1 MILTF
6 FQISRETLLCV
17 ATQDLP
23 FRCVETVAGHSGK
36 KLYIQYMKR
45 IARFLLDVLTASFIV
60 SVIGLLIGL
69 TGNGQNPVTK
79 LMGSVGI
86 IGLFICIKL
95 IILHVVVVLIASI
108 SNSRQ

>member
-1 MILTF
+1 MEKCIGY
-6 FQISRETLLCV
+6 SV
-17 ATQDLP
+17 
-23 FRCVETVAGHSGK
+23 K
-36 KLYIQYMKR
+36 KLYFQYMKW

-60 SVIGLLIGL
+60 SVIGLLIGF

-95 IILHVVVVLIASI
+95 IILHVVIVLIASV
-108 SNSRQ
+108 SKLR